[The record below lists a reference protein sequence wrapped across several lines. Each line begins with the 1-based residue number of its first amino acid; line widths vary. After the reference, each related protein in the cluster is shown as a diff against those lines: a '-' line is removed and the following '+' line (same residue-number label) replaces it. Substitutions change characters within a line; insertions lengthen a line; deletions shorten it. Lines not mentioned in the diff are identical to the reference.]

1 MCARALLGG
10 ARFPTEEAAC
20 EKGLIVALRAWT
32 GAPQAAGKAIEARVG
47 SFDDKTRNLALIP
60 AAVLRA
66 AASAAEMPS
75 GTTPETERPLKP
87 LECSQVGL
95 MGRVAQRVAFTLNGG
110 A

>member
-1 MCARALLGG
+1 MCARALFGG

-20 EKGLIVALRAWT
+20 EKGLIAALRAWT
-32 GAPQAAGKAIEARVG
+32 GAPQAVVKAIEARVG
-47 SFDDKTRNLALIP
+47 SSDDKTRNLP
-60 AAVLRA
+60 RA
-66 AASAAEMPS
+66 AASAAKVPS